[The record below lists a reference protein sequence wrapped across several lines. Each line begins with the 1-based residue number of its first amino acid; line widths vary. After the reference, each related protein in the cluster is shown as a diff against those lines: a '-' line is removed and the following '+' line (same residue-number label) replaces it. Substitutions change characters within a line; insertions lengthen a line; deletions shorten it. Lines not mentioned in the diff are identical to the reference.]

1 MMGNLDG
8 FSMSTMVISSII
20 LALYASEFNPLSDN
34 LTAEVVCT
42 SSMLSAIV
50 SNMYFSDTKS
60 EKTKASKAKD
70 SSEEYIISVQSNT
83 KTKATSLKD
92 P

>member
-8 FSMSTMVISSII
+8 FSMSTMVVASII

-42 SSMLSAIV
+42 SSMLSAIL
-50 SNMYFSDTKS
+50 SNMFFSDAKSDS
-60 EKTKASKAKD
+60 EKTKASTAKD
-70 SSEEYIISVQSNT
+70 SSE
-83 KTKATSLKD
+83 
-92 P
+92 